1 MSARNLF
8 NLILK
13 ILGIFFLSNILEA
26 LSRLLSVLVYMP
38 QYDSE
43 QEAIF
48 NLGVCV
54 PPLVLY
60 SLFAWALIFR
70 TEGVIN
76 LLRLDKFAGTQEI
89 NGLQVHR
96 SVVLSIAIIAA
107 GGWLLINEVPQFFRH
122 ALYYYQERKI
132 YVRMARPDISYLAA
146 SALKIGIAL
155 LMLIFNRTLV
165 KVIELRR
172 KKGVAWYWPFRLPF
186 LRRKVSAKR
195 AG

>member
-1 MSARNLF
+1 MSVRNLF

-43 QEAIF
+43 RQAIF
-48 NLGVCV
+48 NLGVTI

-70 TEGVIN
+70 TDGVIS
-76 LLRLDKFAGTQEI
+76 LLRLDKFAGTLEI
-89 NGLQVHR
+89 KGLQVHR

-107 GGWLLINEVPQFFRH
+107 AGWLLINELPEFFRH

-132 YVRMARPDISYLAA
+132 YVRMARPDISYLAV
-146 SALKIGIAL
+146 SALKILLAL
-155 LMLIFNRTLV
+155 LALIFNRTLV
-165 KVIELRR
+165 NVVELRR
-172 KKGVAWYWPFRLPF
+172 KKATPWYWPFRSPF
-186 LRRKVSAKR
+186 AKKKR
-195 AG
+195 TA

>member
-13 ILGIFFLSNILEA
+13 ILGIFFLSSILEA

-48 NLGVCV
+48 NLGVCI

-70 TEGVIN
+70 TDGVIN
-76 LLRLDKFAGTQEI
+76 LLRLDKFAGANEI
-89 NGLQVHR
+89 SGLQVHR

-107 GGWLLINEVPQFFRH
+107 GGWVLINELPEFFRH

-132 YVRMARPDISYLAA
+132 YVRMARPDVSYLAA
-146 SALKIGIAL
+146 SALKVLIAL
-155 LMLIFNRTLV
+155 FILIFNRTLV
-165 KVIELRR
+165 NVVELRR
-172 KKGVAWYWPFRLPF
+172 RKGTPWYWPFRIPF
-186 LRRKVSAKR
+186 LNSKR
-195 AG
+195 AR